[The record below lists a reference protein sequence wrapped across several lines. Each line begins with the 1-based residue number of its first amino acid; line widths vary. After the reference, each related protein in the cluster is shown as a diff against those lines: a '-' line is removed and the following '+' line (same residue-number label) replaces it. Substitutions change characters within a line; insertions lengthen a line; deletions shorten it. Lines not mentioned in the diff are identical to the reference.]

1 MINPLFNIVVIFCLF
16 YHGSAQALSA
26 DSIATPLESFKE
38 DSTFGTVS
46 FRSITEGV
54 KVFVDTIYI
63 GTTPIENFIVTNGI
77 HLVRYIHPDNMNWLY
92 PAVVETVVINSREH
106 IDKMVD
112 FSHRC
117 IVRSEPYGAC
127 VQYRDSILGTT
138 PLILS
143 VTSEIYLIKL
153 SKRGF
158 KDEITPLSISG
169 GEISVKLEPV
179 EGSEVSQTSFLATKK
194 QLEFSSSAYI
204 ATGAAVLSGA
214 TAAYFKIRADRF
226 YEDYRRTNSGT
237 TLDKVR
243 RLDTI
248 SGISLAATE
257 ISLFILSYYLLSQ

>member
-1 MINPLFNIVVIFCLF
+1 MKPIFNIVVIFCLF
-16 YHGSAQALSA
+16 YHGRIHAQ
-26 DSIATPLESFKE
+26 LESFRE

-46 FRSITEGV
+46 FRSITDGV

-63 GTTPIENFIVTNGI
+63 GTIPIENIVVTEGT
-77 HLVRYIHPDNMNWLY
+77 HLVRYIHPDSMNWLY

-106 IDKMVD
+106 IDKKVD

-117 IVRSEPYGAC
+117 VVRSEPYGAC
-127 VQYRDSILGTT
+127 VQYRDSIIGTT

-143 VTSEIYLIKL
+143 VTSKNYLIKL
-153 SKRGF
+153 SKNGF
-158 KDEITPLSISG
+158 KDEIIPLSISG
-169 GEISVKLEPV
+169 GEFSVKLEPV
-179 EGSEVSQTSFLATKK
+179 EGSEVSQASFLATKE
-194 QLEFSSSAYI
+194 QLGFSSSVYI
-204 ATGAAVLSGA
+204 ATGSAVLSGA

-226 YEDYRRTNSGT
+226 YEDYRRTNSGA

-243 RLDTI
+243 RLDTL